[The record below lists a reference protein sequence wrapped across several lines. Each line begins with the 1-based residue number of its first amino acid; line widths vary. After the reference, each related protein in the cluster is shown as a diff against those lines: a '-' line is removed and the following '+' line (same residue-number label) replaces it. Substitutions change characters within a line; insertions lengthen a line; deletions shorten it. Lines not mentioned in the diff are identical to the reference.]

1 MYVHVYSIHFIQRGK
16 QCIYYYRTTTNVA
29 KKRPLPDESAGREL
43 GETDKPEVKYT
54 PQHRCKARL
63 EDKMIKFID
72 LTMKQTAAELV
83 PHAAP
88 LTKDYVGMR
97 LEAMGQAIRSSLDPR
112 KQFECL
118 FEMNNV
124 LYRYVH
130 QPQFPL
136 PNQQNYGGAVDTG
149 VDQQGQGPMMRE
161 LNFQTI

>member
-29 KKRPLPDESAGREL
+29 KKHPLPDESAGREL
-43 GETDKPEVKYT
+43 GDTDKPEVKYT